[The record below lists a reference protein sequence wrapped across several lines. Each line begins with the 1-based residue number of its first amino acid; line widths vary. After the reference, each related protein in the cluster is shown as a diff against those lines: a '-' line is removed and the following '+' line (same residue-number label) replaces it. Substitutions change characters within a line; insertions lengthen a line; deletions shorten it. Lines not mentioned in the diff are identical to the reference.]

1 MFVVNR
7 RLFDSKNATVM
18 YNALED
24 KFEISI
30 YSYYVLNNYRRTTK
44 DCYDIVKTYFAITAD
59 FSMEKFKAIEEMR
72 SKESGY
78 LDIEKRIKGDELLMR
93 SIVYYALN
101 SKSKAITYTEPFQRG
116 ILESGYT
123 ESNCQ
128 KGLEYVMRTYA
139 KQELDNSVSYMDI
152 MLDAY

>member
-44 DCYDIVKTYFAITAD
+44 GCYDIVKNYFAITAD

>member
-44 DCYDIVKTYFAITAD
+44 GCYDIVKNYFAITAD

-78 LDIEKRIKGDELLMR
+78 LDIEKRIKGEISNIISRILCFK
-93 SIVYYALN
+93 SISNYLHGTFSERY
-101 SKSKAITYTEPFQRG
+101 IG
-116 ILESGYT
+116 IWLH
-123 ESNCQ
+123 
-128 KGLEYVMRTYA
+128 R
-139 KQELDNSVSYMDI
+139 I
-152 MLDAY
+152 

>member
-1 MFVVNR
+1 
-7 RLFDSKNATVM
+7 
-18 YNALED
+18 
-24 KFEISI
+24 
-30 YSYYVLNNYRRTTK
+30 
-44 DCYDIVKTYFAITAD
+44 
-59 FSMEKFKAIEEMR
+59 
-72 SKESGY
+72 
-78 LDIEKRIKGDELLMR
+78 MR

-139 KQELDNSVSYMDI
+139 NRS
-152 MLDAY
+152 